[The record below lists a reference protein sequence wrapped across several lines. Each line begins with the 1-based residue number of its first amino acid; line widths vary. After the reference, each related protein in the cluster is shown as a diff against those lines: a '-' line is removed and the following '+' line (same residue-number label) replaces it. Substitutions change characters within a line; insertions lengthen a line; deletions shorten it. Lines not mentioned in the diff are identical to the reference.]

1 MPAAAHDDP
10 YLDDAPTD
18 GPAAPPAPRSARAEF
33 VEAAVAYLLGHRGKS
48 DGAWGRDGTV
58 ARTTS
63 ARGGAGKREPARPS
77 ASALGIRLVAELTG
91 RSHAAP
97 LFHFPDR
104 LCLVAAV
111 AAEGF
116 RRQTQR
122 VRDAEGEGVHTEQA
136 TETLQ
141 RCALAYVQWASGA
154 PALFATMYDPELAP
168 VLEVFMMFGDDE
180 ARIREALPAH
190 FGGDRKQTHRRFQ
203 AYLELYDAKHHAMD
217 TFVIIARRGL
227 GDGSLRQDLSA
238 HDVAHVVT
246 SVADGLAWQHVTEQ
260 QSLGAAL
267 DAHTRRVIRLCF
279 EGVQGGRPA
288 R

>member
-1 MPAAAHDDP
+1 MRLAAHDNP
-10 YLDDAPTD
+10 SHDDAP
-18 GPAAPPAPRSARAEF
+18 AESPAPRSARTEF
-33 VEAAVAYLLGHRGKS
+33 VDVAVAYLLGQRGKS
-48 DGAWGRDGTV
+48 DGATGDGGAV

-63 ARGGAGKREPARPS
+63 ARGGTAMREPARPS

-122 VRDAEGEGVHTEQA
+122 VREAA
-136 TETLQ
+136 TESSTEHAHEPATERLQ
-141 RCALAYVQWASGA
+141 RCAFAYVQWASGA

-168 VLEVFMMFGDDE
+168 VLEAFMMFGDDE
-180 ARIREALPAH
+180 ARIGEQLPTQ
-190 FGGDRKQTHRRFQ
+190 FGGDGKPARRRYH
-203 AYLELYDAKHHAMD
+203 AYCELYEAKQHAID
-217 TFVIIARRGL
+217 TFVAIAREGIH
-227 GDGSLRQDLSA
+227 DGSLRSDLSA

-260 QSLGAAL
+260 QSIGPLL
-267 DAHTRRVIRLCF
+267 EAHTRRMIRLCF
-279 EGVQGGRPA
+279 EGVQEPA